1 MSPGLALG
9 QGLTG
14 SGVGGGPF
22 PALLLLLGFLPFLV
36 SFCPPPVEFPG
47 ALANTEHPLGSP
59 SLPLLPGTLPKTPPS
74 GLMRQRG
81 NASSEGGSA
90 WSLEEGQPGQG
101 WRGAGTPFLS
111 PPAPWSPAGAA
122 LWQEWASATF

>member
-1 MSPGLALG
+1 MSPGVALG

-22 PALLLLLGFLPFLV
+22 LLLLLGFLPLLV
-36 SFCPPPVEFPG
+36 LFPPPPVELVVEFLG
-47 ALANTEHPLGSP
+47 ALANTAHSLGSP

-81 NASSEGGSA
+81 NASSECGGA
-90 WSLEEGQPGQG
+90 
-101 WRGAGTPFLS
+101 
-111 PPAPWSPAGAA
+111 
-122 LWQEWASATF
+122 